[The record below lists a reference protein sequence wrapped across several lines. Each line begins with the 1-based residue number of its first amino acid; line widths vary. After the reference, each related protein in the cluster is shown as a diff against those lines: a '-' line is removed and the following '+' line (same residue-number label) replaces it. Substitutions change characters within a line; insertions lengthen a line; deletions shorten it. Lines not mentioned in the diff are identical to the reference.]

1 MDYYSLLG
9 VNRNATAEEIRKAYR
24 EKAKTHHPDRGGD
37 PEIFKQINE
46 AYEILSSSEKR
57 AEYDNPRPQFEFN
70 TGNFDDIFNVFF
82 GNPQFVRKNR
92 DLKISVTI
100 ELEEVLTGKNVVLN
114 YANLAGKTNA
124 CTIRLH
130 PGVENGEIIR
140 FRNLGDDSIPNLA
153 KGDLIVQIK
162 VLKHNIFERDG
173 KHLKLTATVNVLD
186 LILGTKID
194 VTTLQGGKISVNVPA
209 GTQSGTIL
217 SVARQGLPDKTGGPL
232 GNLYIYIKGFT
243 PTVVDLDTVNKL
255 KEIKNGLSTST

>member
-24 EKAKTHHPDRGGD
+24 EKAKIHHPDRGGD

-46 AYEILSSSEKR
+46 AYEVLSNSDKR
-57 AEYDNPRPQFEFN
+57 AEYDNPQPQFQFN
-70 TGNFDDIFNVFF
+70 TGNFEDIFNVFF
-82 GNPQFVRKNR
+82 GNAQFTRKNR

-100 ELEEVLTGKNVVLN
+100 ELEDVLTGKDVVLN
-114 YANLAGKTNA
+114 YANLTGKTNA

-140 FRNLGDDSIPNLA
+140 FRNLGDDSIPNVP
-153 KGDLIVQIK
+153 KGDLLVQVKVIK
-162 VLKHNIFERDG
+162 HSVFERDG
-173 KHLKLTATVNVLD
+173 KHLRLTATVNVLD

-194 VTTLQGGKISVNVPA
+194 VTTLQGSKISVNVPA

-217 SVARQGLPDKTGGPL
+217 SVARQGLPDKAGGQP
-232 GNLYIYIKGFT
+232 GNLYITIKGFT
-243 PTVVDLDTVNKL
+243 PTVLDLETINKL
-255 KEIKNGLSTST
+255 KEIKYGLSTSA